1 MRFEKWG
8 SCQKDIEMKY
18 VESDTWFYNQKDF
31 AKAIT
36 CIENAYETRSDSNM
50 KMFVDLCIDAFDEN
64 REKTWQGIFTT
75 LNKDPYWVAKTP
87 KKDPPPEAEAK
98 ADAKAPAKKKKVVK
112 KVKKEKT
119 LEERLWWA
127 SK

>member
-1 MRFEKWG
+1 
-8 SCQKDIEMKY
+8 MKY

-87 KKDPPPEAEAK
+87 KKDPPPEEPVAEG
-98 ADAKAPAKKKKVVK
+98 KAPAKKKKVVK